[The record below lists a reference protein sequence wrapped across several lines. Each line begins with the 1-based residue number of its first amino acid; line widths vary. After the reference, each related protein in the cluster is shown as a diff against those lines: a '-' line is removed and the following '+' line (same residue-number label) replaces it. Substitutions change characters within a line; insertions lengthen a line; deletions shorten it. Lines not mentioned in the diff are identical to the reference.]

1 MGRIDTQLDI
11 IRLNRYGEDVRGA
24 IHDALDIL
32 EKTSGGSGGNEP
44 YNAVLFGGVTLTATI
59 TNMETE
65 E

>member
-32 EKTSGGSGGNEP
+32 EKTSGESYTGI
-44 YNAVLFGGVTLTATI
+44 YNAALLTNPTPPAI
-59 TNMETE
+59 IAVAEMEE
-65 E
+65 